1 MDFSSTS
8 WLTYI
13 ILGLVAAYVI
23 FRLVQFKS
31 LDDNQK
37 RRVYLMI
44 LMLAIYAGAKLYEV
58 LFR

>member
-13 ILGLVAAYVI
+13 ILGLVAFYVI
-23 FRLVQFKS
+23 FRLIQFKS

-58 LFR
+58 FFR

>member
-8 WLTYI
+8 WLAYTI
-13 ILGLVAAYVI
+13 IALVAGYVI
-23 FRLVQFKS
+23 MRLVQFKS
-31 LDDNQK
+31 LDANQK